1 MLYLCSAGRRKVYK
15 SGVEL
20 SSNPIPF
27 EADGFASTYSYQNLG
42 KGGGEHMWR
51 GERAKVGWGGGNYV
65 PCNPS
70 SDGSVV
76 R

>member
-1 MLYLCSAGRRKVYK
+1 MLNAFAVFLMTVL
-15 SGVEL
+15 L

-42 KGGGEHMWR
+42 KKGSSCGGER
-51 GERAKVGWGGGNYV
+51 GPRWDGGGGNYV